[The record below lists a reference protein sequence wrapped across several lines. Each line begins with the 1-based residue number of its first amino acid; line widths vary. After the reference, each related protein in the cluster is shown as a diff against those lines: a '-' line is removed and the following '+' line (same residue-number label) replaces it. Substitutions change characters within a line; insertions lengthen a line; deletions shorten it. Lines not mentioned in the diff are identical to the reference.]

1 MKEGEENI
9 FFYIFNSLMRFL
21 RIKPSLY
28 ASECD
33 FFKVFKFSLLF
44 QRHMITICTYAAN
57 NLLFTLAMG
66 DYTSEFPDV
75 ITNKYK

>member
-1 MKEGEENI
+1 MKEEGEKIN

-28 ASECD
+28 ARECD
-33 FFKVFKFSLLF
+33 FVKVFKFSLLS

-57 NLLFTLAMG
+57 NLVLTLG
-66 DYTSEFPDV
+66 DYSSEFPDV
-75 ITNKYK
+75 IKNKYK